1 MPFFSSSPLPSPS
14 SSSSIRSRTTTTTTK
29 PVETWEFQ
37 VPIWMITIGLL
48 ILSGT
53 LTIVY
58 RCDHFGPDEYNLQG
72 TFILYYITLWL
83 VTVHI
88 ACVDTNLRTATEKE
102 I

>member
-1 MPFFSSSPLPSPS
+1 MPFFASPPSSTEAAS
-14 SSSSIRSRTTTTTTK
+14 SSSRRETK
-29 PVETWEFQ
+29 QIETWEFSTPRWF
-37 VPIWMITIGLL
+37 VALGMLL
-48 ILSGT
+48 LMGT

-88 ACVDTNLRTATEKE
+88 ACVDTNLRTTTEKE